1 MMLAS
6 IGGCALAVAERL
18 ILTRAARIEILQWLA
33 PLEAE
38 ARRLLVLEALKLPAP
53 NQPPPF
59 VPKGKLAT
67 AYADK
72 PAHDLP
78 EDETQWRVRFHVWSG
93 GGARQGRTSGVQ
105 TTRTYPVT
113 FNALSLASRIAA
125 LRRVF
130 DQREISAARLASRL
144 HHAPERARKAFAPYR
159 HKATA
164 VQTLL
169 RRTQQEVDLALAA
182 LNSS

>member
-1 MMLAS
+1 MEDNEPFDLETAWADLQHAIVMMLAS

-113 FNALSLASRIAA
+113 FNAPVAGQPNR
-125 LRRVF
+125 
-130 DQREISAARLASRL
+130 SAAPRLRSARNLRCSFGIAS
-144 HHAPERARKAFAPYR
+144 APRA
-159 HKATA
+159 
-164 VQTLL
+164 
-169 RRTQQEVDLALAA
+169 
-182 LNSS
+182 

>member
-1 MMLAS
+1 MLP
-6 IGGCALAVAERL
+6 
-18 ILTRAARIEILQWLA
+18 RAARIQILQWLA
-33 PLEAE
+33 PLEAQ

-59 VPKGKLAT
+59 IPKGKLAN

-72 PAHDLP
+72 PAPDLP
-78 EDETQWRVRFHVWSG
+78 ADETQWRVRFHVWSG
-93 GGARQGRTSGVQ
+93 GAAKPGRAPGIPNARS
-105 TTRTYPVT
+105 YPVSY
-113 FNALSLASRIAA
+113 NALPLARRIEA

-130 DQREISAARLASRL
+130 DQRDLYAARLAVRL
-144 HHAPERARKAFAPYR
+144 HHAPAQARKAFAPYR
-159 HKATA
+159 HRATA

-169 RRTQQEVDLALAA
+169 RQTQDQVDLALAA